1 MDTDQSA
8 NNNNNSNND
17 NPYYTIFQ
25 AGVTAALRSWSALHT
40 AVEQSWGGNDS
51 SAKAE
56 DLRSN
61 IFTFFNDSSSSTY
74 TTASNNKPKMSLY
87 ELESNLYSY
96 MEEEYGILLE
106 DNSEIEIST
115 LIYNM
120 YEDCLLKKND
130 VNVTLAMNVI
140 SNAIKAEEQKMG
152 NVVKDMSVIQ
162 NDNDD
167 DDDDDDSC
175 SDDDDDDDM
184 EMEDME
190 MDDNNNDIMGMEGGG
205 QQQPL
210 SSAAVVAVEQQQ
222 QQQQSPFNMQTSAV
236 GMYTNINNNNSSS
249 NEAATLQ
256 HNLNMAQAYLL
267 ASGTLFGNDSNNT
280 NRSSKPKKEL
290 PPPRQLGEKEPEK
303 PQPELDDDGFAAVV
317 TKKKG
322 GGGT

>member
-74 TTASNNKPKMSLY
+74 TTAANKPKMSLD

-120 YEDCLLKKND
+120 YEDCCLKKNGN

-167 DDDDDDSC
+167 DDDSC
-175 SDDDDDDDM
+175 SDDDM

-236 GMYTNINNNNSSS
+236 GMYTNNSSN
-249 NEAATLQ
+249 NEVATLQ

-267 ASGTLFGNDSNNT
+267 ASSTLFGNDSNNN

-303 PQPELDDDGFAAVV
+303 PQTELDDDGFAAVV

-322 GGGT
+322 GGRR